1 MSASGTPGIIEQ
13 MPSHEEGEFE
23 LVLGNK
29 QLLSVF
35 FLVILLLGVFFS
47 MGYIVGRNTAP
58 ATTLS
63 ASTSRPIVVE
73 SASGAPP
80 TPPPDTTKPSA
91 LPPKVNP
98 DPPKADPPK
107 PDPKKAD
114 PPKVEPPKPKP
125 DPLPTATGASGTYLQ
140 VMATKRSD
148 GEKVVADLV
157 QKGFPASMR
166 PVPDSEL
173 MRVVV
178 GPLADAA
185 MVTKTRGGLEGAGF
199 KPIIR
204 KF

>member
-1 MSASGTPGIIEQ
+1 
-13 MPSHEEGEFE
+13 
-23 LVLGNK
+23 
-29 QLLSVF
+29 
-35 FLVILLLGVFFS
+35 
-47 MGYIVGRNTAP
+47 
-58 ATTLS
+58 
-63 ASTSRPIVVE
+63 
-73 SASGAPP
+73 
-80 TPPPDTTKPSA
+80 

-107 PDPKKAD
+107 PDPKKSD